1 MAKQDDTPLKMTELK
16 ELSLPELQQKL
27 QDWSDRL
34 EALRFQLS
42 SGQLPN
48 TSRVTLIRRDIAR
61 LKTVLREIELGL
73 RKPRGVAS

>member
-1 MAKQDDTPLKMTELK
+1 MATQKDGLLKMTEIK
-16 ELSLPELQQKL
+16 ELSLPELQAKL
-27 QDWSDRL
+27 HDWEDKL

-61 LKTVLREIELGL
+61 LKTVLREIDLGL
-73 RKPRGVAS
+73 RKPKGAVQ

>member
-1 MAKQDDTPLKMTELK
+1 MARQDDTPLKMTELK

-27 QDWSDRL
+27 HDWSDRL

-73 RKPRGVAS
+73 RESKGVAS

>member
-1 MAKQDDTPLKMTELK
+1 MARQDDTPLKMTELK

-27 QDWSDRL
+27 HDWLDKL

-48 TSRVTLIRRDIAR
+48 TARVTLIRRDIAR
-61 LKTVLREIELGL
+61 LKSVLREIELGI
-73 RKPRGVAS
+73 RKPKGAVS